1 MQCIRIGVRNHLE
14 TVLNPRNKRAFKK
27 VLTPFRLVLC
37 CLLLTLFEQC
47 KPSAVVDP
55 VSTQPTRD
63 DNMALGNP
71 DGAKPVETNPNAYLI
86 TRPTYSLSY
95 NQSTGIANWCS
106 WHLNVAWKGSASR
119 YSGNFIPDQSLPAN
133 WYQVRHNDYTN
144 TGFDRGHLCPS
155 YDRDSTDEE
164 NRSTFILTNIVPQAP
179 QHNRQAWRLLEEHCR
194 GLVGQGNE
202 LYIIAGT
209 SGKGGEGDNGKASS
223 IAGGKLTVPAALWK
237 VIVVL
242 PVGTGDVGRINAK
255 TRVIAVWMP
264 NTNAVG
270 EQSWANYRVNV
281 DEVERQTGYDLLSN
295 VPEGVQQVLEVKV
308 DMINV

>member
-1 MQCIRIGVRNHLE
+1 MTYVKQL
-14 TVLNPRNKRAFKK
+14 L
-27 VLTPFRLVLC
+27 
-37 CLLLTLFEQC
+37 CLLLLTFSFYDC
-47 KPSAVVDP
+47 KHSSAP
-55 VSTQPTRD
+55 APQNTSPTRD

-71 DGAKPVETNPNAYLI
+71 DNAKTAESSPNAYLI
-86 TRPTYSLSY
+86 ARPMYSLSY

-106 WHLNVAWKGSASR
+106 WHLSAAWKGSATR
-119 YSGNFIPDQSLPAN
+119 YNGNFIPDQSLPAG
-133 WYQVRHNDYTN
+133 WYQAKHADYTN

-155 YDRDSTDEE
+155 DDRDSTADE
-164 NRSTFILTNIVPQAP
+164 NRTTFILTNIVPQAP
-179 QHNRQAWRLLEEHCR
+179 THNRQAWRLLEEYAR
-194 GLVGQGNE
+194 TLVAQGNE

-223 IAGGKLTVPAALWK
+223 IAGGKLSVPAALWK

-242 PVGTGDVGRINAK
+242 PVGSDDVNRISAQ

-270 EQSWANYRVNV
+270 EQPWGNYRVSV

-295 VPEGVQQVLEVKV
+295 VPESIQRVIEAKV
-308 DMINV
+308 DGTQI